1 MALTTRYLSG
11 RLDLNQRP
19 PDPQSGA
26 LTRLRH
32 APIFSFQ
39 IAEMGTLSGLPR
51 GYSSTSRIR
60 SKSPCLIFL
69 MVSTSI
75 SGGGTGGGGPSS

>member
-32 APIFSFQ
+32 APIFNFL
-39 IAEMGTLSGLPR
+39 IVEMGTLGGFPNPPAIVEPPAKPAAPHATILPR
-51 GYSSTSRIR
+51 V
-60 SKSPCLIFL
+60 
-69 MVSTSI
+69 VSD
-75 SGGGTGGGGPSS
+75 PKALA

>member
-32 APIFSFQ
+32 APLCFEED
-39 IAEMGTLSGLPR
+39 AKCSGPRALPQAQLVR
-51 GYSSTSRIR
+51 QA
-60 SKSPCLIFL
+60 PA
-69 MVSTSI
+69 
-75 SGGGTGGGGPSS
+75 